1 MILKYIEQNLRRGWG
16 HLRPIAFSLTLV
28 GGIVA
33 PAFVSAG
40 NSSVGVPNDI
50 SSDLMQL
57 EMQADALSQSL
68 NVLSIDGQN
77 FGLTTPDNI
86 GMQPAI
92 YVAQNRDSA
101 ALNLRISQME
111 EQMRSLTG
119 QVEGLQFQ
127 MTQLQTLLERMQ
139 EDNEFRFQQ
148 LEGGGSGKTE
158 AAIQSGGDRP
168 SVELPQNQNQNQEQ
182 VVLSN
187 ADNPTDLIEGGAKD
201 NEGEFFQPDEGIT
214 LGDDTLGDFRLPND
228 LQTEGQ
234 ALDLNFDPGALVT
247 DQDAE
252 AQYKAGFDA
261 IMQGDYDFAQTQFY
275 QFVALFPDHVQAPD
289 ATNLLGE
296 ALLQSGNYD
305 EAAQVLFAG
314 FEIYQ
319 NTSRGPDILFGLGRA
334 LAGAGEQETAC
345 RTFSEVLKRY
355 PNVGNAFELRL
366 AVEITAAQC

>member
-1 MILKYIEQNLRRGWG
+1 MKNDKQKTRRPGG
-16 HLRPIAFSLTLV
+16 HWRSFVFSLALV
-28 GGIVA
+28 GGLVA

-40 NSSVGVPNDI
+40 NSNVGL
-50 SSDLMQL
+50 SDDFSTRLMQL
-57 EMQADALSQSL
+57 EMQADGLSQSL
-68 NVLSIDGQN
+68 QVLSLDGR
-77 FGLTTPDNI
+77 NI
-86 GMQPAI
+86 GLAPPNNIGAQPTI
-92 YVAQNRDSA
+92 LVAQSRDSA
-101 ALNLRISQME
+101 ALNLRLSQIE

-168 SVELPQNQNQNQEQ
+168 SAELPQNQSQTQEQ
-182 VVLSN
+182 TGLANVDS
-187 ADNPTDLIEGGAKD
+187 PTDLIEGGVTD
-201 NEGEFFQPDEGIT
+201 TEGEFFEPNEGVIF
-214 LGDDTLGDFRLPND
+214 GADTQGDFRLPND
-228 LQTEGQ
+228 LQGDGQ
-234 ALDLNFDPGALVT
+234 ALDLNFDPGSLVT
-247 DQDAE
+247 ARDAE

-275 QFVALFPDHVQAPD
+275 QFVALFPDHEQAPD

-314 FEIYQ
+314 FELYQ
-319 NTSRGPDILFGLGRA
+319 NTQRGPDLLFGLGQA

-345 RTFSEVLKRY
+345 RTFREVLRRY
-355 PNVGNAFELRL
+355 PSMGNAFDLRV
-366 AVEITAAQC
+366 AVELEAAQC